1 MSVPSNYRN
10 VNKRMANQLT
20 AIDNT
25 STWGMESQG
34 GYPTTKTTASQVA
47 ALPAL
52 EPHQPDKALGAYHCI
67 THLGISISSIH
78 VNRYIL
84 PGI

>member
-34 GYPTTKTTASQVA
+34 ATQPLKRPLAKSL

-52 EPHQPDKALGAYHCI
+52 EPHQPDKALGAYHSI
-67 THLGISISSIH
+67 T
-78 VNRYIL
+78 
-84 PGI
+84 